1 MPLLEAIAAK
11 DKNIAYVPYE
21 IQYREFPDNI
31 DPMLKDLSIGLKQ
44 LEGKIDF
51 IWAPLGP
58 FAESAE
64 YNKLVQT
71 QSSVPMIFGVNK
83 QSVQL
88 GALLFIEPDAEA
100 EGREVGVLADR
111 ILKGERAGSI
121 PVIPPLKFKMGIN
134 LTTAQKMDIVVP
146 PDILELIGKNIYR

>member
-1 MPLLEAIAAK
+1 
-11 DKNIAYVPYE
+11 
-21 IQYREFPDNI
+21 
-31 DPMLKDLSIGLKQ
+31 
-44 LEGKIDF
+44 
-51 IWAPLGP
+51 LGP